1 MFTSTMFA
9 EINWSGKFSKF
20 TKVTPFYIN
29 YLPKTDEKY
38 AFLGGVFG
46 GFFDTNI
53 SISVYL
59 VSYTSL
65 IPVFCLVSKLLQVFF
80 YGVWLQNWISK
91 KEQLDFQQY
100 LENGSRTKKGLED

>member
-1 MFTSTMFA
+1 MFTSAIFA

-20 TKVTPFYIN
+20 TEVTPFHIN

-38 AFLGGVFG
+38 AFFFYLFF
-46 GFFDTNI
+46 FFDTDIFI
-53 SISVYL
+53 SLYL

-91 KEQLDFQQY
+91 KEQLDLQQY
-100 LENGSRTKKGLED
+100 LENGSSV